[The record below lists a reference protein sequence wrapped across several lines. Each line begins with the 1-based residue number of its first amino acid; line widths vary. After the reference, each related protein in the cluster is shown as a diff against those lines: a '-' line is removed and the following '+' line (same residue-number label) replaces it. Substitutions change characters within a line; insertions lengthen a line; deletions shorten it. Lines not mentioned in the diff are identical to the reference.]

1 VYEKRPSVVD
11 LLLRSGANPD
21 IATSTS
27 YSQFDNTPVA
37 KAASGPPE
45 ILRLLL
51 AAGADPRRGG
61 ESVGYSPLHRA
72 ASDGSLENVRLLLQ
86 AGARPSVS
94 SSGFSPLHEVVRN
107 SLSSK
112 EKIAPTLI
120 ELLVRAGNA
129 VDARDG
135 DGLTPLHM
143 AASQASTVA
152 VTALLSWKADV
163 NIADKC
169 GSTPLAASLRAGE
182 ERALKVA
189 ELLLN
194 AGADVNVKS
203 CGGETLLQT
212 TDRLGYLRLRQLF
225 MAKGGR

>member
-1 VYEKRPSVVD
+1 
-11 LLLRSGANPD
+11 
-21 IATSTS
+21 
-27 YSQFDNTPVA
+27 
-37 KAASGPPE
+37 
-45 ILRLLL
+45 
-51 AAGADPRRGG
+51 
-61 ESVGYSPLHRA
+61 
-72 ASDGSLENVRLLLQ
+72 
-86 AGARPSVS
+86 
-94 SSGFSPLHEVVRN
+94 
-107 SLSSK
+107 
-112 EKIAPTLI
+112 
-120 ELLVRAGNA
+120 
-129 VDARDG
+129 
-135 DGLTPLHM
+135 M

>member
-1 VYEKRPSVVD
+1 
-11 LLLRSGANPD
+11 
-21 IATSTS
+21 
-27 YSQFDNTPVA
+27 
-37 KAASGPPE
+37 
-45 ILRLLL
+45 
-51 AAGADPRRGG
+51 
-61 ESVGYSPLHRA
+61 
-72 ASDGSLENVRLLLQ
+72 
-86 AGARPSVS
+86 
-94 SSGFSPLHEVVRN
+94 
-107 SLSSK
+107 
-112 EKIAPTLI
+112 
-120 ELLVRAGNA
+120 VRAGNA

-203 CGGETLLQT
+203 CGG
-212 TDRLGYLRLRQLF
+212 
-225 MAKGGR
+225 